1 MMMLPQFAWQGK
13 NKQAGRKMADLEV
26 YDKIDDVLKRLYLCT
41 EKSQIDDVFSDA
53 SISNPADKIR
63 LLRRCMEV
71 DKVYGT
77 PDEIPDEDEYEFE
90 CAVFEEGTWRML
102 N

>member
-1 MMMLPQFAWQGK
+1 
-13 NKQAGRKMADLEV
+13 MAESEV

-41 EKSQIDDVFSDA
+41 EKSQIDDVFREA
-53 SISNPADKIR
+53 SISNPAEKIR
-63 LLRRCMEV
+63 LLRKCMDVE
-71 DKVYGT
+71 KVYGT
-77 PDEIPDEDEYEFE
+77 PEKITEDDEYEFE